1 MQELIQQLT
10 QKAGLSPD
18 QAQKALTTIAD
29 FVKDKFPMLGGA
41 VDQMFTGGGSDG
53 DDKSGGSGLGGFGSG
68 LGNLG
73 GFGK

>member
-10 QKAGLSPD
+10 EKAGLSPD

-41 VDQMFTGGGSDG
+41 VDQMFKGGASG
-53 DDKSGGSGLGGFGSG
+53 DDNQGGSGLGGFGG
-68 LGNLG
+68 GLG
-73 GFGK
+73 GFGG